1 MIVVITRQKSYLN
14 PTYSRENLDPFETF
28 GDNEIWQALE
38 QAHLKSYVQ
47 NLSGGLSFE
56 VNEGGENLSVGQ
68 RQLVSPG
75 SDPKKENFEC
85 KMREV
90 F

>member
-1 MIVVITRQKSYLN
+1 MKDVDKESTKLLTPNLSQADLIN
-14 PTYSRENLDPFETF
+14 SRENLDPFESF

-47 NLSGGLSFE
+47 NLSGGLCFE

-68 RQLVSPG
+68 RQLVSL
-75 SDPKKENFEC
+75 SSNTSQK
-85 KMREV
+85 
-90 F
+90 

>member
-1 MIVVITRQKSYLN
+1 M
-14 PTYSRENLDPFETF
+14 DPFETF
-28 GDNEIWQALE
+28 GDTEIWQALE

-68 RQLVSPG
+68 RQLVSLG
-75 SDPKKENFEC
+75 SDPENDNFVF
-85 KMREV
+85 KMRV
-90 F
+90 VL